1 MKDGKALELLLEFI
15 SNPMVLKA
23 HAIQKYYSQDMPE
36 LMDDNSE
43 TASIVADLSEIVEDT
58 LDYLAEQGI
67 ATKPLMAGLLCESEY
82 YC

>member
-15 SNPMVLKA
+15 SNPMALKA
-23 HAIQKYYSQDMPE
+23 HAIHKYSQDMPE
-36 LMDDNSE
+36 LMDDDSE
-43 TASIVADLSEIVEDT
+43 TASIVTDLSEIVEDT

-67 ATKPLMAGLLCESEY
+67 PTKPLMAGLLCESEY